1 MAADSYHVQECG
13 IRVPAAQ
20 KFRNLL
26 IIQRQCPR
34 MSNDCDWSVLAQID
48 FCAQGPRRSIIDFC
62 ARAPPLSSG
71 RTLVACSFAM
81 AAPLQETGDK
91 WTIILQPK
99 GTKGWYWWNM
109 VTGEIRDRR
118 PGNDRRT
125 KWESEDLF
133 ALTKKCF
140 PANASSG
147 GASQHASSASSPEA
161 PPHTGQCQHH
171 NAKNTQRHP
180 PPPPPLP
187 DGGWPDDKDPDA
199 IIVFAWWSAKCNS
212 WRRLCEKYATT
223 EHVRS
228 GAHWEACARHTER
241 LRSQAHWET
250 CMRRQGKE
258 GTRKKEF
265 AMI

>member
-1 MAADSYHVQECG
+1 
-13 IRVPAAQ
+13 
-20 KFRNLL
+20 
-26 IIQRQCPR
+26 
-34 MSNDCDWSVLAQID
+34 
-48 FCAQGPRRSIIDFC
+48 
-62 ARAPPLSSG
+62 
-71 RTLVACSFAM
+71 M

-147 GASQHASSASSPEA
+147 GASQHASSVSSPEAPPHTGQHHNAKNASSGGASQHASSASSPEA

-212 WRRLCEKYATT
+212 WCRLCEKYATT